1 MTATNGDRAET
12 VAKVWE
18 LGTKQGKSSREIARE
33 LGISQMTAV
42 RMLREAEAAEGFI
55 DLLDKAEARVAQALR
70 LNEYMTW
77 LRKRIDE
84 GAKAEVVIPVAM
96 KVEDR
101 WAKLHGLDA
110 PTRVAVT
117 DEREEKGMD
126 PEVLAAIR
134 DAQQRAAAERN
145 EIGAPPRDEESS

>member
-18 LGTKQGKSSREIARE
+18 LGTKQGKSTREIARE
-33 LGISQMTAV
+33 LGISQSAAV
-42 RMLREAEAAEGFI
+42 RMLREAEAAEGYI
-55 DLLDKAEARVAQALR
+55 DLLDKQEARVAQALR
-70 LNEYMTW
+70 LNEYMAW
-77 LRKRIDE
+77 LRQRISE

-110 PTRVAVT
+110 PTRVAVS
-117 DEREEKGMD
+117 DERPAAQMD
-126 PEVLAAIR
+126 PETVAAVKA
-134 DAQQRAAAERN
+134 AQERAARERM
-145 EIGAPPRDEESS
+145 ELGAPPREDGS

>member
-1 MTATNGDRAET
+1 MAATNGDRAQT
-12 VAKVWE
+12 VARVWE
-18 LGTKQGKSSREIARE
+18 LGTKHGKSTREIARE

-42 RMLREAEAAEGFI
+42 RMLREAEAAEGYI

-70 LNEYMTW
+70 LNEYMQW

-110 PTRVAVT
+110 PTRVAVQ
-117 DEREEKGMD
+117 DEREEKGPN
-126 PEVLAAIR
+126 PEVLAAVREIR
-134 DAQQRAAAERN
+134 ERNAQDRN
-145 EIGAPPRDEESS
+145 EIGAPPAEGAS